1 MSYSTGS
8 PLVLTGRPPSA
19 EQLWAAFAPMTP
31 AGETGRVRQAL
42 AVLAGVGAAC
52 RCDPIILAAIAWI
65 ETGEAGTGLPWRSRW
80 WRGRNN
86 AGNLGVT
93 GDPAQD
99 AASQRWQTPHDGAVA
114 LVAHYVAYAWGS
126 RWRSAW
132 DTDALG
138 LPNVQDKRFQTV
150 LEATGGVPVDTLGGL
165 SGRWSTDMAYG
176 DKLAERCNALMTA
189 IAASATDPIVTT
201 PATDPEPIESED
213 AMSNVFG
220 RVPHPFYQDRIVT
233 NSTAWNDLSKRT
245 IRAVVWH
252 RMYGTL
258 WGTDGYFR
266 GEASGRALTD
276 YGVGVAATDGASQ
289 AGVILRWNDPNGRR
303 SPWAS
308 GPAQNPVGDAVPFI
322 ARYGV
327 NGVNRD
333 AVSIEIS
340 GNGDTP
346 LDANARA
353 AVVALTAYWADQ
365 YKVPW
370 ESFPAVPGEGRSFVM
385 WHGEIYDGKRNSCP
399 GAVVMAATDAMIE
412 EVKAILK
419 QYQTATPPPVEPSE
433 PVYATP
439 QPPAAGDSIVNGR
452 IFLAHAQT
460 YTTKRAVTPRIYA
473 DPGSDPTGPVI
484 KKGSTVKTSHVVSDV
499 GESADL
505 TAVLEDGSR
514 IPIAGILV

>member
-52 RCDPIILAAIAWI
+52 RCDPVILAAIAWI

-80 WRGRNN
+80 WLGRNN
-86 AGNLGVT
+86 IGNLGVA

-138 LPNVQDKRFQTV
+138 LPNVQDTRFQTV

-220 RVPHPFYQDRIVT
+220 RVPHPLYQNRIVT
-233 NSTAWNDLSKRT
+233 SSRAWDDLGPRT
-245 IRAVVWH
+245 IRAAVWH

-258 WGTDGYFR
+258 WGTDSYFR
-266 GEASGRALTD
+266 GAAVTKALTD
-276 YGVGVAATDGASQ
+276 YGVGVAATDGAQQ
-289 AGVILRWNDPNGRR
+289 AGALLRWNDPNGRR
-303 SPWAS
+303 APWAS
-308 GPAQNPVGDAVPFI
+308 GPVNNPTGDAVPFLD
-322 ARYGV
+322 RYGV
-327 NGVNRD
+327 NGINRD

-340 GNGDTP
+340 GNGDTA
-346 LDANARA
+346 LDAKARA
-353 AVVALTAYWADQ
+353 TVVALTAYYADQ
-365 YKVPW
+365 YGVPW
-370 ESFPAVPGEGRSFVM
+370 DAFPAVPGEDRSFVM

-399 GAVVMAATDAMIE
+399 GAVVMAATDGMIDE
-412 EVKAILK
+412 IKVILK
-419 QYQTATPPPVEPSE
+419 RYQAASAPVDPAD
-433 PVYATP
+433 PVYAKP
-439 QPPAAGDSIVNGR
+439 QPPAKGDSIVNGR
-452 IFLAHAQT
+452 IFLAHAHT
-460 YTTKRAVTPRIYA
+460 YTTKAAVVPRIYA
-473 DPGSDPTGPVI
+473 DPGSDPTGPRI
-484 KKGSTVKTSHVVSDV
+484 PKGTQVTTSHVVSDV

-505 TAVLEDGSR
+505 TAVLVDGSR
-514 IPIAGILV
+514 IPIRDVLV